1 MTGDTE
7 RVRNAGHDDWLDAV
21 ESDAGYYLECENG
34 HGLLPPRRVCPHCG
48 SRDITE
54 EPLPESGTVVAQT
67 TVHVPAP
74 SFQGDSPYTTA
85 IAEFGPVQITGQV
98 RRSGAEV
105 VDESVEGGAEDGAT
119 VENGAE
125 VEISVGETGQGE
137 RLVVFTPV

>member
-7 RVRNAGHDDWLDAV
+7 RIRNAGHDDWLDAI
-21 ESDAGYYLECENG
+21 ESDDAYYLECGNG

-48 SRDITE
+48 SRELGE
-54 EPLPESGTVVAQT
+54 EPLPDSGTVLAQT

-74 SFQGDSPYTTA
+74 SFQGDAPYTTA
-85 IAEFGPVQITGQV
+85 VAEFGNVRITGQV
-98 RRSGAEV
+98 RGGDG
-105 VDESVEGGAEDGAT
+105 DE
-119 VENGAE
+119 VENGDE